1 MEGEHYECLHWKAWR
16 STAEI
21 YGVKRR
27 NSEMI
32 SCKWTD
38 WDREEEPAVPRCVL
52 RTQGWVHPSVSAFDG
67 GKNCRWKEVVGGFL
81 WVISCAQCWC
91 SCGFWAMISVLYH
104 GKKTENCSSV
114 WSRWQQM
121 LDFYTVHV
129 SCNDFLWVLN
139 LIFTGQVLIL
149 PSEAR
154 GTAREAEMPCVA
166 WAVCS
171 ASQVLGWGSIPDP
184 GWTQKSP
191 QWPKS
196 TSWTHQLFV
205 ICPTSHPGNRKKPL
219 LPYQRIR
226 CAKAHIPYVPL
237 CCHS

>member
-1 MEGEHYECLHWKAWR
+1 MERSRWR
-16 STAEI
+16 L
-21 YGVKRR
+21 
-27 NSEMI
+27 
-32 SCKWTD
+32 
-38 WDREEEPAVPRCVL
+38 P
-52 RTQGWVHPSVSAFDG
+52 
-67 GKNCRWKEVVGGFL
+67 VGHQL
-81 WVISCAQCWC
+81 C
-91 SCGFWAMISVLYH
+91 SVLMQLWLLSNDLCPLSWE
-104 GKKTENCSSV
+104 KTENCSSV
-114 WSRWQQM
+114 RSRWQQM

-205 ICPTSHPGNRKKPL
+205 ICPRSHPGNGKKPL